1 MSLFLGCVLSERWDF
16 SDICRQ
22 NPAVCLCRESLF
34 YGRNSDSQRR
44 QGFRMSKKIGRPI
57 KNQAAFGVR
66 YVCIA
71 RHFLRVG
78 YAVNSALFL
87 ESVLDFFVAFRQVF

>member
-16 SDICRQ
+16 GDICRQ
-22 NPAVCLCRESLF
+22 NPAVCLCREPLF

-44 QGFRMSKKIGRPI
+44 QGFRMSKKNRSPDKKSGGLWCAVCMHRP
-57 KNQAAFGVR
+57 AL
-66 YVCIA
+66 
-71 RHFLRVG
+71 LRVG

>member
-1 MSLFLGCVLSERWDF
+1 
-16 SDICRQ
+16 
-22 NPAVCLCRESLF
+22 
-34 YGRNSDSQRR
+34 
-44 QGFRMSKKIGRPI
+44 MSKKIGRLI

-66 YVCIA
+66 YACIA